1 MIEPAVRESRQ
12 RILYNL
18 HEFICARRLGLA
30 DDNAE
35 ERLEDVALKV
45 GVNIAPKSR
54 IDERLTE
61 RRSLHPQER
70 VIEDLERHDALHIRR
85 IADHPVQRE
94 EGILLEW
101 LLCSDRIEMFLFDQ
115 PRKRLLTID
124 ARGHGNPVKMREIR
138 TVEIGKLL
146 LNVKITVEIDVAV

>member
-1 MIEPAVRESRQ
+1 MIE
-12 RILYNL
+12 N
-18 HEFICARRLGLA
+18 
-30 DDNAE
+30 
-35 ERLEDVALKV
+35 
-45 GVNIAPKSR
+45 
-54 IDERLTE
+54 
-61 RRSLHPQER
+61 
-70 VIEDLERHDALHIRR
+70 LERHDALHIRR

-115 PRKRLLTID
+115 PRKRLLTIN